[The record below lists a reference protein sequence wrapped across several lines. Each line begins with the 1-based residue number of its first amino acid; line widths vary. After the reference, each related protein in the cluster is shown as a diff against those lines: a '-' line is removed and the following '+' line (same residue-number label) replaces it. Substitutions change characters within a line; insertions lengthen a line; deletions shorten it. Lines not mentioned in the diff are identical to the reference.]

1 MFKSAIKQKP
11 LSIVTLPDL
20 LMCEI
25 IKEIT

>member
-11 LSIVTLPDL
+11 RSIVTPHDL